1 MSSRSF
7 PRASFLTIA
16 LGLTALGSTLT
27 PTGAYAHFS
36 GGSFAGNISSVGGS
50 GLGHVPTSTVIA
62 GAPVAM
68 DGHSIAR
75 SSAIARLPASSG
87 KTGGHSVPRST
98 EIARL
103 PTPTSTGGSSIPTT
117 TKIPQFPRPPLPP
130 APGTGPNVKP
140 PPPPVATG
148 PIGIAIDVPV
158 GIPVGGTADGAS
170 GGTEGGQASGATNC
184 NCLTKQYLSNGS
196 VLFRDL
202 CTKEAAIAT
211 LADPKGQANASA
223 AQ

>member
-1 MSSRSF
+1 MSSRTFRS
-7 PRASFLTIA
+7 ASFLTLA

-27 PTGAYAHFS
+27 STGAYAHFS
-36 GGSFAGNISSVGGS
+36 GGSFAGNVSSVGSS
-50 GLGHVPTSTVIA
+50 GLGHVPTSTAIA

-68 DGHSIAR
+68 GGHSIAR

-87 KTGGHSVPRST
+87 KTGGHSIPRST

-103 PTPTSTGGSSIPTT
+103 PVATSTGGSSIPTT

-148 PIGIAIDVPV
+148 PIGIPVDVPV
-158 GIPVGGTADGAS
+158 GIAVSATVGGAI
-170 GGTEGGQASGATNC
+170 GGTVDGQVAAGTTC
-184 NCLTKQYLSNGS
+184 NCLTKQYLSDGS
-196 VLFRDL
+196 VLFQDICR
-202 CTKEAAIAT
+202 KESAIAAPMT
-211 LADPKGQANASA
+211 VGAR
-223 AQ
+223 